1 MKKLFLFVAAVAMSI
16 AASATELFNGSHQV
30 TWDTPLNLEAT
41 KFADVVAG
49 QKIVVTY
56 TEASDGIEFKVP
68 DLWHHLSGT
77 RRDNGWI
84 SGEGTYESYLT
95 LAGVADVQAHGLQ
108 IAGAHFTCTKVEV
121 IDGKALSD
129 IKEGTAWTG
138 FCWMDETCG
147 AMEFFKDN
155 FTQFDLA
162 KVRAIRF
169 YCSPEAEG
177 STYTINLKQT
187 WQSDITSEAGSGLM
201 TELTLTDEIRTKL
214 AEGDFVIVQ
223 LCRGEG
229 QNFNLT
235 DIVLVMEE
243 EPVVK
248 YTLELYV
255 NDTTMGS
262 VELVNA
268 FKHTGPL
275 DGQEGK
281 TVYEVAEGDT
291 VILRATANEG
301 YEFKEWKFANELNDS
316 INWAPVVDCLYC
328 GVTTT
333 PDELTFVMNGDI
345 AVMAEFA
352 AKGEGIEQTNA
363 NAKAT
368 KSFRNGMLVIEKN
381 GKFYNALGAEV
392 K

>member
-49 QKIVVTY
+49 QIIVVTY

-108 IAGAHFTCTKVEV
+108 IVGAHFTCTKVEV

-138 FCWMDETCG
+138 FRWMDETCG

-162 KVRAIRF
+162 KVKAIRF

-243 EPVVK
+243 EPVV

-275 DGQEGK
+275 DGYEGK

-301 YEFKEWKFANELNDS
+301 YEFKEWQYANELDGD
-316 INWAPVVDCLYC
+316 IAWAPVINCYYC

-333 PDELTFVMNGDI
+333 PDELTFVMTEDI
-345 AVMAEFA
+345 AVMAVFA
-352 AKGEGIEQTNA
+352 AKGEGIEN
-363 NAKAT
+363 
-368 KSFRNGMLVIEKN
+368 LVLTEKVQKVVVDGVLYIVRDN
-381 GKFYNALGAEV
+381 KLYNAQGVEV

>member
-1 MKKLFLFVAAVAMSI
+1 MKKIFLFVAVAAMSI
-16 AASATELFNGSHQV
+16 SASATELFSGSHQV

-108 IAGAHFTCTKVEV
+108 IVGAHFTCTKVEV

-243 EPVVK
+243 EAQGIEN
-248 YTLELYV
+248 T
-255 NDTTMGS
+255 
-262 VELVNA
+262 A
-268 FKHTGPL
+268 I
-275 DGQEGK
+275 EGK
-281 TVYEVAEGDT
+281 AV
-291 VILRATANEG
+291 
-301 YEFKEWKFANELNDS
+301 KFFE
-316 INWAPVVDCLYC
+316 
-328 GVTTT
+328 
-333 PDELTFVMNGDI
+333 NG
-345 AVMAEFA
+345 
-352 AKGEGIEQTNA
+352 Q
-363 NAKAT
+363 
-368 KSFRNGMLVIEKN
+368 LVIIKN
-381 GKFYNALGAEV
+381 GVKYNALGAQL
-392 K
+392 